1 MRICLK
7 YITVI
12 TFIISLVACSAK
24 KEYTTKDME
33 LPEVFQ
39 LPDSIAQV
47 PDSVFIP
54 REQLFKD
61 SALSRLIKSA
71 FKNNFELRL
80 ADKDMAINDQ
90 YYKESKVAFLPT
102 LNLNLLNIEREW
114 SSENSSSSPESGWYE
129 HRGTDPPKNGFVSN
143 SSFSSTMLFNWE
155 IDIWGK
161 LRNQKIGARALYQQ
175 SYVARKVIQTE
186 LVATVAEDYYTLLRL
201 DEQFEVARKNH
212 KFRDSTMQ
220 MIKLLYNAGEVSALA
235 VQQSE
240 IQVLEA
246 SALMSQLEETREIQE
261 NNLRLLVGELPG
273 KVERGNST
281 TKDELPYQEVR
292 RLPLYLVQNRPDV
305 QASLYG
311 LAAANARVGVTQAQR
326 LPNLSISME
335 GGLESVL
342 PQNWFN
348 IPGSLLGGIVGSL
361 TAPLL
366 NGRKLTTEFEV
377 AKLERD
383 KAEIDFQRNVYSA
396 IVDVR
401 NTLVSLQRLE
411 DQLDIA
417 IKKQSVA
424 QNALKSSRM
433 LFQSGFADYL
443 EVIRAQ
449 GEALETELNLVTTKT
464 NLLTARIHLY
474 RALGGGWELDQPD
487 QTQP

>member
-1 MRICLK
+1 MRICIK
-7 YITVI
+7 YIMVI
-12 TFIISLVACSAK
+12 TFIISLVGCGAK
-24 KEYTTKDME
+24 KEYTTEDME
-33 LPEVFQ
+33 LPEIFQ
-39 LPDSIAQV
+39 LPDSISQI
-47 PDSVFIP
+47 PDSVLIS
-54 REQLFKD
+54 RKKLFKD
-61 SALSRLIKSA
+61 SALSRLIENA
-71 FKNNFELRL
+71 FKNNFDLRL
-80 ADKDMAINDQ
+80 ANKDIAINDQ
-90 YYKESKVAFLPT
+90 YYKESKVAFFPT
-102 LNLNLLNIEREW
+102 LNLNVLNIEREW
-114 SSENSSSSPESGWYE
+114 SSKNGSSSPESGWYE
-129 HRGTDPPKNGFVSN
+129 HRGTEAPENGFISS
-143 SSFSSTMLFNWE
+143 SSFSSSAIMNWE

-161 LRNQKIGARALYQQ
+161 LRNQKLGAQALYQQ

-201 DEQFEVARKNH
+201 DEQLEVAKKNH
-212 KFRDSTMQ
+212 KFRDSTLR
-220 MIKLLYNAGEVSALA
+220 MIKLLYKAGEVSALA

-273 KVERGNST
+273 IVDRGTSSSMDN
-281 TKDELPYQEVR
+281 LPYGEVR
-292 RLPLYLVQNRPDV
+292 TLPLYLVQNRPDV
-305 QASLYG
+305 QVSLYG
-311 LAAANARVGVTQAQR
+311 LTAANARVGVTQAQR
-326 LPNLSISME
+326 LPNLTISAE
-335 GGLESVL
+335 GGLESLL

-348 IPGSLLGGIVGSL
+348 IPGSLFGSIIGGL
-361 TAPLL
+361 TAPIF

-383 KAEIDFQRNVYSA
+383 KAEINFQRNVYRA

-401 NTLVSLQRLE
+401 NTLVSLKRLE

-417 IKKQSVA
+417 IKKQDVA

-449 GEALETELNLVTTKT
+449 GEALDTELNLVTTKT

-474 RALGGGWELDQPD
+474 RALGGGWELDEH
-487 QTQP
+487 

>member
-1 MRICLK
+1 MRICIK
-7 YITVI
+7 YFMVI
-12 TFIISLVACSAK
+12 TFIISLVACGAK
-24 KEYTTKDME
+24 KDYTTKDMD
-33 LPEVFQ
+33 LPEVFR
-39 LPDSIAQV
+39 LPDSISTI
-47 PDSVFIP
+47 PDSIFIP
-54 REQLFKD
+54 RKKLFKD
-61 SALSRLIKSA
+61 SALSRLIDNA
-71 FKNNFELRL
+71 FKNNFDLRI
-80 ADKDMAINDQ
+80 ANKDIAINDEF
-90 YYKESKVAFLPT
+90 YKQSRVAFFPT

-114 SSENSSSSPESGWYE
+114 SSQHSSNSPESGWYDHKGSE
-129 HRGTDPPKNGFVSN
+129 PPKNGFVSS
-143 SSFSSTMLFNWE
+143 SSFSSTAIMDWE

-161 LRNQKIGARALYQQ
+161 LRNQKIGAQALYQQ

-201 DEQFEVARKNH
+201 DEQLEVAKKNH

-246 SALMSQLEETREIQE
+246 STLMSQLEETREIQE

-273 KVERGNST
+273 KVERGISASME
-281 TKDELPYQEVR
+281 DLPYAEVR
-292 RLPLYLVQNRPDV
+292 TLPLYLVQNRPDV
-305 QASLYG
+305 QATLYG
-311 LAAANARVGVTQAQR
+311 LTAANARVGVTQAQR
-326 LPNLSISME
+326 LPNFTISME
-335 GGLESVL
+335 GGLESLL

-348 IPGSLLGGIVGSL
+348 IPGSLLGSIVGGI
-361 TAPLL
+361 TAPIF

-383 KAEIDFQRNVYSA
+383 KAEINFQRNVYNA

-401 NTLVSLQRLE
+401 NTLVSLKRLE
-411 DQLDIA
+411 DQLGIA
-417 IKKQSVA
+417 MEKQVVA

-449 GEALETELNLVTTKT
+449 GEALDTELDLVTTKT

-474 RALGGGWELDQPD
+474 RALGGGWEPD
-487 QTQP
+487 EQ